1 MIELRATDEHEV
13 VLGQVRRRLR
23 RLLDAGRRRHVA
35 DQRFYRLLGETE
47 RARRLTP
54 AEETQTADGRL
65 TRVAPL
71 L

>member
-1 MIELRATDEHEV
+1 MNVLATYEHEV

-35 DQRFYRLLGETE
+35 DQRFYRLLGEAE
-47 RARRLTP
+47 RPSRLTS